1 MLLLEWPQSAIF
13 LCHCK
18 VPLPGDDV
26 AADEDGITLP
36 IPADGAAPLA
46 LPEPPDFPLT
56 PFPPADLEPALLPT
70 AHELVSVDA
79 PPNHKKFLGVWGIP
93 MKVIDVEDFLDI
105 FRCLLHIASF

>member
-1 MLLLEWPQSAIF
+1 M
-13 LCHCK
+13 
-18 VPLPGDDV
+18 
-26 AADEDGITLP
+26 
-36 IPADGAAPLA
+36 A

-93 MKVIDVEDFLDI
+93 MKVIDISWTVSGAYYTLPVFDVGLFCPEVTALMLG
-105 FRCLLHIASF
+105 RS